1 MKKMIFVIAASLLI
15 MAYIIS
21 SCNKEK
27 DKAEKFST
35 QSVEENKAIVENSGI
50 ELSDVMKRMETMGT
64 NDVIINFVD
73 LSSSLDSKGFLF
85 SGKSKIFSTLN
96 AIVATTKGKKGL
108 NSVFDAMIYSR
119 ELKSEDP
126 ESIQEFWDE
135 NVGTYSWNPSIS
147 DWDEEL
153 GGDKIIF
160 KFPSSESSS
169 TDDATITIYNYAGI
183 NNSNPI
189 DEEYTGD
196 LPVSLNA
203 DLKVGS
209 EILVSFV
216 FGASYNSDGVPDA
229 IAADLTIE
237 NFKFEVDISNNTKV
251 VSVNY
256 KFLENEDIVMS
267 MGATGNGLFTDANY
281 EASTIHHSETY
292 SYVCDYVWNSIT
304 QQYDEIYC
312 EWTDEWDETEFEEIL
327 HSADAHFRL
336 FNIELR
342 GEIDIKGLV
351 DQINIIDEELDN
363 DEIDSETA
371 DARYVSKIN
380 EYLNLRMV
388 NLTNNEIMAKAEAY
402 IVHESDYGYEDS
414 YIDFRLTFGDDSPID
429 LETYFDEGFDTFI
442 NQLNDLLDDINS
454 DYDTDMEP
462 IDY

>member
-1 MKKMIFVIAASLLI
+1 
-15 MAYIIS
+15 
-21 SCNKEK
+21 
-27 DKAEKFST
+27 
-35 QSVEENKAIVENSGI
+35 
-50 ELSDVMKRMETMGT
+50 MESMGT

-73 LSSSLDSKGFLF
+73 LASSLDSKGFLF

-96 AIVATTKGKKGL
+96 AIIATTRGKNEL
-108 NSVFDAMIYSR
+108 NKAFDAMIYSR
-119 ELKSEDP
+119 ELKGEDP

-135 NVGTYSWNPSIS
+135 NVGTYTWNPSIS

-169 TDDATITIYNYAGI
+169 TDDATITIYNYAGV
-183 NNSNPI
+183 NMNNPI
-189 DEEYTGD
+189 DEDYTGD

-216 FGASYNSDGVPDA
+216 CGASYDSDGVPGA

-237 NFKFEVDISNNTKV
+237 NFKFEVDISNNTRV
-251 VSVNY
+251 VSVSY
-256 KFLENEDIVMS
+256 KFLENENIVMS

-281 EASTIHHSETY
+281 DENTVHHSETNT
-292 SYVCDYVWNSIT
+292 YVCDYVWNPNT
-304 QQYDEIYC
+304 QQYDEYYC

-327 HSADAHFRL
+327 HSANAHFRL

-342 GEIDIKGLV
+342 GDIDVKGLV
-351 DQINIIDEELDN
+351 DQIRIIDEELDN
-363 DEIDSETA
+363 EDIDSETA
-371 DARYVSKIN
+371 DTKYVSKIN

-388 NLTNNEIMAKAEAY
+388 NITNNNIMAKAEAY
-402 IVHESDYGYEDS
+402 VVHESDYGYESS
-414 YIDFRLTFGDDSPID
+414 YIDFRLTFGDGSPID
-429 LETYFDEGFDTFI
+429 METYFDEGFDTFV
-442 NQLNDLLDDINS
+442 NELNELLDDINS
-454 DYDTDMEP
+454 DYDTDLEP

>member
-1 MKKMIFVIAASLLI
+1 MITASLLL
-15 MAYIIS
+15 MAFIIS

-35 QSVEENKAIVENSGI
+35 QSVEENKAIVEDSGI
-50 ELSDVMKRMETMGT
+50 ELSDVMKRMESMGT

-73 LSSSLDSKGFLF
+73 LASSLDSKGFLF
-85 SGKSKIFSTLN
+85 SPKSKIFSTLN
-96 AIVATTKGKKGL
+96 AIVATTRGEKEL
-108 NSVFDAMIYSR
+108 NTAFDAMIYPR
-119 ELKSEDP
+119 ELKGEDP

-135 NVGTYSWNPSIS
+135 NVGTYTWNPSLG

-169 TDDATITIYNYAGI
+169 TDDAAITIYNYAGV
-183 NNSNPI
+183 NMSNPI
-189 DEEYTGD
+189 DEDYTGD

-216 FGASYNSDGVPDA
+216 CGASYASDGVPSA

-251 VSVNY
+251 VSVSY
-256 KFLENEDIVMS
+256 KFLENENIVMS

-281 EASTIHHSETY
+281 DENTVHHSETN
-292 SYVCDYVWNSIT
+292 SYICDYVWNPNT
-304 QQYDEIYC
+304 QQYDEVYC

-327 HSADAHFRL
+327 HSANAHFRL

-342 GEIDIKGLV
+342 GDIDVKGLV
-351 DQINIIDEELDN
+351 DQIRIIDEELDN
-363 DEIDSETA
+363 EDIDSETA
-371 DARYVSKIN
+371 DEKYVIKIN
-380 EYLNLRMV
+380 EYLNLRLV
-388 NLTNNEIMAKAEAY
+388 NITNNNIMAKAEAY
-402 IVHESDYGYEDS
+402 VVHESDYGYENS
-414 YIDFRLTFGDDSPID
+414 YIDFRLTFGDGSPID
-429 LETYFDEGFDTFI
+429 METYFDEGFDTFVDE
-442 NQLNDLLDDINS
+442 LNDLLDDINS
-454 DYDTDMEP
+454 DYDTDLEP

>member
-1 MKKMIFVIAASLLI
+1 MKKMIFVITASLLL
-15 MAYIIS
+15 MAFIVW
-21 SCNKEK
+21 SCKKEK

-35 QSVEENKAIVENSGI
+35 QSVEANKAIVENSGI
-50 ELSDVMKRMETMGT
+50 DLTEVMKRMETMGT
-64 NDVIINFVD
+64 NDVIINFVN

-85 SGKSKIFSTLN
+85 SRNSKIFSTLN
-96 AIVATTKGKKGL
+96 AIVATTKGKKAL
-108 NSVFDAMIYSR
+108 NNVFDAMIYSR
-119 ELKSEDP
+119 ELKSDDP

-135 NVGTYSWNPSIS
+135 NAGTYTWNPLLS

-153 GGDKIIF
+153 GGNNIIF

-169 TDDATITIYNYAGI
+169 TDDATLTIYNYTGV
-183 NNSNPI
+183 NMSNPI

-209 EILVSFV
+209 EVLVSFE
-216 FGASYNSDGVPDA
+216 FGASYNSDGVPNA

-256 KFLENEDIVMS
+256 KFLENENIVID
-267 MGATGNGLFTDANY
+267 MGATGDGLFTNANY
-281 EASTIHHSETY
+281 DDNTVHHSETY
-292 SYVCDYVWNSIT
+292 SYVCDYVWNQDT
-304 QQYDEIYC
+304 QQYDEVYC

-327 HSADAHFRL
+327 HSANAHFQL

-351 DQINIIDEELDN
+351 DQIRIIDEDLDN
-363 DEIDSETA
+363 AEIDSDTA
-371 DARYVSKIN
+371 DSLYVNKIN

-388 NLTNNEIMAKAEAY
+388 NITNNEIMAKAEAY
-402 IVHESDYGYEDS
+402 VVHESDYDYENS

-429 LETYFDEGFDTFI
+429 METYFNEGFDTFV
-442 NQLNDLLDDINS
+442 NQLNDLLNDINS
-454 DYDTDMEP
+454 DYDADIEP